1 MDEKT
6 GIEGSISLIFM
17 TKIINSMNK
26 NRHNFRF
33 FLMMLPVWIMTVQSL
48 QAQSYE
54 LEIPNE
60 ALKIKTNLDRYIL
73 FSIDYYQER
82 VLDINRISMG
92 QDAYYLDHIFVQR
105 SKAVYVKKRALT
117 YAV

>member
-1 MDEKT
+1 
-6 GIEGSISLIFM
+6 
-17 TKIINSMNK
+17 MNK

-73 FSIDYYQER
+73 FSIDNHQKG
-82 VLDINRISMG
+82 VLEVNRISMG
-92 QDAYYLDHIFVQR
+92 LDAYVLDHIFLQR
-105 SKAVYVKKRALT
+105 SKAVNVKKRLLT

>member
-6 GIEGSISLIFM
+6 EIEGSISLISM
-17 TKIINSMNK
+17 TKIIDSMNK

-33 FLMMLPVWIMTVQSL
+33 VLMMLSVWIMTIQSL

-54 LEIPNE
+54 LEIPNK
-60 ALKIKTNLDRYIL
+60 ALKIKINLDRYIS
-73 FSIDYYQER
+73 FSIDHHQER
-82 VLDINRISMG
+82 VLDINRISMALA
-92 QDAYYLDHIFVQR
+92 DYVLDHIFLQR
-105 SKAVYVKKRALT
+105 FKAVNVKKRALT